1 MSKGPGMICPRKLRP
16 GEKYGAMIEELKSCC
31 VGAGLTDAVEHRA
44 LGATGSPIRH
54 RDRSLQ

>member
-1 MSKGPGMICPRKLRP
+1 MICPRKLRP